1 MVDFSVIHRAHS
13 CHARVGL
20 LRTAHGMIDTPAFMP
35 VGSLGTVKG
44 IECEELRECG
54 FGLMLANAYH
64 VYLRPGHRLVES
76 LGGLHRFIGWSGAIL
91 TDSGG
96 FQLVSLGD
104 LCQITDRGVTFKS
117 HLDGSL
123 HELTPELCM
132 EIQIAL
138 GSDIMMTLD
147 ECPPHPCS
155 LEQARLAVQR
165 TTQWAR
171 RCLVASQDKGREQ
184 ALFGIVQGALDV
196 DLRRHAAYKLGEMD
210 FSGYA
215 LGGLSLGEDKAKMF
229 ELVEAVVAELPETRP
244 RYLMGVGLPED
255 LIEGVMRGVDLFD
268 CVIPSRHGRTG
279 WLFTSTGRVLIKNA
293 QYARDE
299 GPIDALCSCP
309 VCRGHS
315 RAYLRHLF
323 VSNEM
328 LGSRLNTLH
337 NLWYYGHL
345 MMHLRSAIQE
355 NQFLEFRAQFY
366 EQRKQ
371 RSQHVERTKMV
382 EIEDGQPGNPVSRGK
397 RRQA

>member
-1 MVDFSVIHRAHS
+1 MITFSVTHKAHS
-13 CHARVGL
+13 CNARVGVL
-20 LRTAHGMIDTPAFMP
+20 HTAHGVIDTPAFMP

-44 IECEELRECG
+44 IECQELQECG
-54 FGLMLANAYH
+54 FGLMLTNAYH
-64 VYLRPGHRLVES
+64 VYLRPGHRLIEDQ
-76 LGGLHRFIGWSGAIL
+76 GGLHRFTGWSGAIL

-96 FQLVSLGD
+96 FQLVSLAEF
-104 LCQITDRGVTFKS
+104 CQVTDQGVIFKS
-117 HLDGSL
+117 HLDGSR
-123 HELTPELCM
+123 HELTPELCV

-138 GSDIMMTLD
+138 GSDIMMALD

-155 LEQARLAVQR
+155 SGQAQQAVRR

-171 RCLVASQDKGREQ
+171 RCLLASQASGQ

-196 DLRRHAAYKLGEMD
+196 DLRRQAARELGEMGFD
-210 FSGYA
+210 GYA
-215 LGGLSLGEDKAKMF
+215 LGGLSLGEDKATMF
-229 ELVEAVVAELPETRP
+229 ELVEAVVAEVPENRP

-255 LIEGVMRGVDLFD
+255 LFEGVVRGVDLFD

-299 GPIDALCSCP
+299 GPIDPLCGCP
-309 VCRGHS
+309 VCHRYS

-345 MMHLRSAIQE
+345 MADLRSAIRE
-355 NQFLEFRAQFY
+355 NRFLEFRAQFH
-366 EQRKQ
+366 EQRKECP
-371 RSQHVERTKMV
+371 RH
-382 EIEDGQPGNPVSRGK
+382 IEYAAMMGVSDDQSGGLLSRGK
-397 RRQA
+397 GKGA